1 MDHVKAS
8 EETSGPAGDGTPSKA
23 GRKRSE
29 QSRSAILRAAFSQF
43 ERSGLQSLTI
53 EGIAA
58 EAGVGKQTIY
68 RWWPSK
74 AHVLMEAVAVNA
86 ELLVSTQDRGSFELD
101 LRAFLTQSFEI
112 GRTSG
117 VRELLAA
124 LMGQA
129 QVDPAFGTDFREQF
143 LLRRRDA
150 LAVIVD
156 RAEAR
161 GDFPDGIRPGTLA
174 DVVFGVIWYRVL
186 ATGDDPDDALVDE
199 LTRMLTVGT

>member
-1 MDHVKAS
+1 VKSVTAS
-8 EETSGPAGDGTPSKA
+8 DEPAKA

-29 QSRSAILRAAFSQF
+29 TSKQAILQAAFSLF
-43 ERSGLQSLTI
+43 ADAGLQSLTI

-74 AHVLMEAVAVNA
+74 AHVLMEYVASSA
-86 ELLVSTQDRGSFELD
+86 ELLISTDDHGSFEHD
-101 LRAFLTQSFEI
+101 LRAFLTESFDI

-117 VRELLAA
+117 ILELLAA

-129 QVDPAFGTDFREQF
+129 QVDPVFGAQFRTDFLQ
-143 LLRRRDA
+143 RRREA
-150 LAVIVD
+150 LAVILD
-156 RAEAR
+156 RATAR
-161 GDFPDGIRPGTLA
+161 GDLPEGVRPETIT

-186 ATGDDPDDALVDE
+186 ATGTPPDDRLVDE
-199 LTRMLTVGT
+199 LTTMLAL

>member
-1 MDHVKAS
+1 MKAS
-8 EETSGPAGDGTPSKA
+8 DETSGSEGDSAASKA

-29 QSRSAILRAAFSQF
+29 QSRLAILQAAFSLF
-43 ERSGLQSLTI
+43 AASGLQSLTI

-86 ELLVSTQDRGSFELD
+86 ELLVSTEDRGSFELD
-101 LRAFLTQSFEI
+101 LRAFLTQSFDI

-129 QVDPAFGTDFREQF
+129 QVDPAFGVDFREQF

-156 RAEAR
+156 RARAR

-186 ATGDDPDDALVDE
+186 ATGVDPDDALVDE
-199 LTRMLTVGT
+199 LTGMLAGGR